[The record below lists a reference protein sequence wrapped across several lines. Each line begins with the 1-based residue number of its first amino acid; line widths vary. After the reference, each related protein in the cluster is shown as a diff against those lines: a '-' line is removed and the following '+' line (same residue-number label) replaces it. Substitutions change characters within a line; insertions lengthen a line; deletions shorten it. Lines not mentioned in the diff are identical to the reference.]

1 MGYTKVYRQ
10 EGHKKVTCMHSGLF
24 FTRFLEELLILLMDL
39 MGKLYIA
46 TVKLL
51 DWLLLEEY
59 LQTKQMV
66 ALRNKVCFKHL

>member
-39 MGKLYIA
+39 MVKLYIA

-59 LQTKQMV
+59 HRIKRMA
-66 ALRNKVCFKHL
+66 ALLSKVGMDES